1 MRLEI
6 GSIDVSDIVFDSGGP
21 RVERGVLHVDRT
33 ALERHLAEDAR
44 LQRATVDVA
53 RPGERVRIVHA
64 LDAVEPRVRVEG
76 RGSAFPGF
84 IGPPE
89 FAGRGRLHRL
99 ANVAVIQTV
108 EEFWVHDGLSI
119 KEAIVDMSG
128 PGAQYSPFGATL
140 NLVVSC
146 SFAADTGFRER
157 TDASTRAALR
167 AAAWVAEAARRLEP
181 DRLDV
186 YEFATSGRPRIG
198 FLCFLMT
205 EGEVHRSYV
214 YGANIVGL
222 PTILHP
228 NELFGGAIVSGDY
241 HTACFRN
248 VTYLQQNNPVLL
260 ALAARHGRDID
271 VGGVIVARALAPDPM
286 DKQRIARH
294 AATLAEML
302 DLRGLVLSQD
312 SGGNATVDLMGACT
326 ELERRGIKTVIIAE
340 EFGGADGGD
349 FGLVHTVPEAD
360 AMVSTGNR
368 DALVSLPAM
377 ERVIGGDRILNPDL
391 NDTIVDGS
399 ASQAFETSLRRVMC
413 STNQVGSARLTT
425 QPG

>member
-6 GSIDVSDIVFDSGGP
+6 GSIEVTDIVFEAGP
-21 RVERGVLHVDRT
+21 PRLQCGVLRVDRH
-33 ALERHLAEDAR
+33 ALEQHLGEDTR
-44 LQRATVDVA
+44 LQRVSVDIA
-53 RPGERVRIVHA
+53 RPGEGVRIIHA
-64 LDAVEPRVRVEG
+64 LDAVEPRVRVQG
-76 RGSAFPGF
+76 RGSAFPGLL
-84 IGPPE
+84 GPPE
-89 FAGRGRLHRL
+89 TAGRGRLHRL
-99 ANVAVIQTV
+99 AKVAVIQTV
-108 EEFWVHDGLSI
+108 DEFWVHDGLSL

-128 PGAQYSPFGATL
+128 PGAAYSPFGATL

-146 SFAADTGFRER
+146 SFAPETGFRER
-157 TDASTRAALR
+157 TDAATRASLR
-167 AAAWVAEAARRLEP
+167 AAAWVAEAARRVEP

-186 YEFATSGRPRIG
+186 YEFVAGGRPRIG

-214 YGANIVGL
+214 YGANLVGL
-222 PTILHP
+222 PTALHP
-228 NELFGGAIVSGDY
+228 NEVLGGAVVSGDY

-271 VGGVIVARALAPDPM
+271 VGSVIIARALAPDPM

-294 AATLAEML
+294 SATLAEML
-302 DLRGLVLSQD
+302 GLDGVVVAQD
-312 SGGNATVDLMGACT
+312 SGGNATVDLMGTCT
-326 ELERRGIKTVIIAE
+326 ELERRGIRTVLIAE
-340 EFGGADGGD
+340 EFGGTDGGD

-368 DALVSLPAM
+368 DALITLPAV
-377 ERVIGGDRILNPDL
+377 ERVLGGEHILNPDL
-391 NDTIVDGS
+391 NDTIVNGP
-399 ASQAFETSLRRVMC
+399 ASEAFETSLRRVLC
-413 STNQVGSARLTT
+413 STNQVGSGRLTT

>member
-6 GSIDVSDIVFDSGGP
+6 GSIDVTDIVFETGAP
-21 RVERGVLHVDRT
+21 RLQRGVLRVDRH
-33 ALERHLAEDAR
+33 ALEQHLADDTL
-44 LQRATVDVA
+44 LQGVSVDIA
-53 RPGERVRIVHA
+53 RPGESVRIIHA
-64 LDAVEPRVRVEG
+64 LDAVEPRVRVQG
-76 RGSAFPGF
+76 RGSSFPGF

-89 FAGRGRLHRL
+89 TAGRGRLHRL

-108 EEFWVHDGLSI
+108 DEFWVHDGLSI

-128 PGAQYSPFGATL
+128 AGAAYSPFGATL

-146 SFAADTGFRER
+146 RFAPETGFRER
-157 TDASTRAALR
+157 TDAATRASLR
-167 AAAWVAEAARRLEP
+167 AAAWVAEPARRAEP

-186 YEFATSGRPRIG
+186 HEFVASGRPRVG
-198 FLCFLMT
+198 LLCFLMT

-214 YGANIVGL
+214 YGANLVGL
-222 PTILHP
+222 PTALHP
-228 NELFGGAIVSGDY
+228 NELFGGAVVSGDY

-271 VGGVIVARALAPDPM
+271 MGGVIIARALAPDPM
-286 DKQRIARH
+286 DKQRIAKH

-302 DLRGLVLSQD
+302 GLDGVVLAQD
-312 SGGNATVDLMGACT
+312 SGGNATVDLMGTCA
-326 ELERRGIKTVIIAE
+326 ELERRGIKTVLIAE

-368 DALVSLPAM
+368 DALVTLPAM
-377 ERVIGGDRILNPDL
+377 KRVLGGEHILNPDL
-391 NDTIVDGS
+391 NDTIVNGP
-399 ASQAFETSLRRVMC
+399 ASEAFETSLRRFLC